1 MAPPPLP
8 LTTVAWTAS
17 LADDLAQA
25 SAVLAR
31 LDARVSASSLRAGW
45 ILRASWAG
53 YAAALRLQQSP
64 VEEIDIIAE
73 RCGLRLPG
81 RALIRTDDE
90 PFAAYE
96 PWLGALAEPTD
107 GPRAR
112 HWSDGLPFTF
122 DSPDGWRE
130 APALVRALHL
140 LDASARADRTIAPWL
155 AFPLI
160 LRRIGLT
167 RTALP
172 CMALGEPSQRFAS
185 DPRPVLLRRL
195 LKALRRQ
202 AEDGLER
209 LERLEASARRTA
221 LAVAA
226 EHRPGKLADLARIAL
241 ARPCLAARSLAPLVG
256 VTVSGAGKLL
266 ERATAL
272 GVMAEISGRGS
283 WRTYVT
289 PDVAQALGLRSADRG
304 RPPSVSTSVPEIAD
318 ILAGFDSEMAEIEER
333 LRKLGIAAAD

>member
-1 MAPPPLP
+1 MAAPPLP
-8 LTTVAWTAS
+8 LTAVSWTPA
-17 LADDLAQA
+17 LADALAQA
-25 SAVLAR
+25 STALAR
-31 LDARVSASSLRAGW
+31 LDARVCASSLRAGW
-45 ILRASWAG
+45 VLRASWAG

-81 RALIRTDDE
+81 RALVRTEDE

-96 PWLGALAEPTD
+96 PWLPLLAEPE
-107 GPRAR
+107 GR

-122 DSPDGWRE
+122 DPPQGWRE

-140 LDASARADRTIAPWL
+140 LDASSRADRTLAPWL
-155 AFPLI
+155 AFPLT

-167 RTALP
+167 RATLP

-185 DPRPVLLRRL
+185 DPRPVLLKRL
-195 LKALRRQ
+195 LKAVRRQ
-202 AEDGLER
+202 AEDGLDR

-241 ARPCLAARSLAPLVG
+241 TRPCLAARSLAPLVG

-272 GVMAEISGRGS
+272 GIMAEISGRGS
-283 WRTYVT
+283 WRTYVA
-289 PDVAQALGLRSADRG
+289 PDLAQSLGLRKGDRG
-304 RPPSVSTSVPEIAD
+304 RPPSVSATVPEVAE
-318 ILAGFDSEMAEIEER
+318 ILAGFDSEMADIEER
-333 LRKLGIAAAD
+333 LRRLGIAIED

>member
-8 LTTVAWTAS
+8 LTAVAWTPA
-17 LADDLAQA
+17 LADELAQA
-25 SAVLAR
+25 SAALAR
-31 LDARVSASSLRAGW
+31 LDARVSASSLRPGW

-81 RALIRTDDE
+81 RALIRTEDE

-96 PWLGALAEPTD
+96 PWLAALAEPTD

-122 DSPDGWRE
+122 DPPEGWRE

-140 LDASARADRTIAPWL
+140 LDMSARADRTLAPWL
-155 AFPLI
+155 AFPLV

-172 CMALGEPSQRFAS
+172 CMALGEPAQRFAS
-185 DPRPVLLRRL
+185 DPRPVLLKRL
-195 LKALRRQ
+195 LKAIRRQ

-209 LERLEASARRTA
+209 LDRLEASARRTA
-221 LAVAA
+221 LAVAQ
-226 EHRPGKLADLARIAL
+226 EHRPGKLADLARLAL
-241 ARPCLAARSLAPLVG
+241 TRPCLAARSLAPLVD

-266 ERATAL
+266 ERATVL
-272 GVMAEISGRGS
+272 GIMVEISGRGS
-283 WRTYVT
+283 WRTYVA
-289 PDVAQALGLRSADRG
+289 PDVAQSLGLRSAERG
-304 RPPSVSTSVPEIAD
+304 RPPSVSTAVPEVAD

-333 LRKLGIAAAD
+333 LRKLGIVVED

>member
-1 MAPPPLP
+1 MAPPSLP
-8 LTTVAWTAS
+8 LTTLAWTPA
-17 LADDLAQA
+17 LADALAQA
-25 SAVLAR
+25 SAALAR

-45 ILRASWAG
+45 VLRASWAG
-53 YAAALRLQQSP
+53 YAAALHLQQSA
-64 VEEIDIIAE
+64 VEEIDIIAQ

-81 RALIRTDDE
+81 RALIRTEDE

-96 PWLGALAEPTD
+96 PWLAALSEPE
-107 GPRAR
+107 GR

-122 DSPDGWRE
+122 DPPAGWRE

-140 LDASARADRTIAPWL
+140 LDASAGADRTIAPWL

-167 RTALP
+167 RSALP
-172 CMALGEPSQRFAS
+172 CLALGDAAQRFAS
-185 DPRPVLLRRL
+185 DPRPVLLKRL
-195 LKALRRQ
+195 LKAVRRQ

-209 LERLEASARRTA
+209 LDRLEAAARRSA
-221 LAVAA
+221 LAVAQ

-266 ERATAL
+266 ERASAL
-272 GVMAEISGRGS
+272 GIMAEISGRGS
-283 WRTYVT
+283 WRTYVA
-289 PDVAQALGLRSADRG
+289 PDIAQALGLRSGERG
-304 RPPSVSTSVPEIAD
+304 RPPSVFAAVPEVAD
-318 ILAGFDSEMAEIEER
+318 ILAGFDSEMAQIEER
-333 LRKLGIAAAD
+333 LRKLGIAFED